1 MSMNNKHGD
10 HRCSEAVINDRL
22 IINLRDISHTMRS
35 LYEGKCSQ
43 KRILM
48 IMNDMGETTQTE
60 LTERL
65 GVRSASVSEVVRK
78 LEKAGNV
85 IRRQGEYDHRTVIL
99 SLTDS
104 GKELALQA
112 KEQRE
117 RRHEEMFSCLTD
129 DEKDCLLAL
138 LEKINTDWEQRYRT
152 ETECHRR
159 HHRREAAQQEE

>member
-1 MSMNNKHGD
+1 MKEHKHCGG
-10 HRCSEAVINDRL
+10 AWINDKL
-22 IINLRDISHTMRS
+22 IINLRDVSHTMRS

-48 IMNDMGETTQTE
+48 IMNEMGETTLTE

-65 GVRSASVSEVVRK
+65 GVRAASVSEVVGK

-85 IRRQGEYDHRTVIL
+85 ARRQGEYDRRTMIL

-104 GKELALQA
+104 GRELARQA
-112 KEQRE
+112 QQQRD

-129 DEKDCLLAL
+129 NEKDRLLSL
-138 LEKINTDWEQRYRT
+138 LEKINSDWEQRYRS
-152 ETECHRR
+152 EEDCHRHH

>member
-1 MSMNNKHGD
+1 MNDKHGD
-10 HRCSEAVINDRL
+10 HRCGEAVINDRL
-22 IINLRDISHTMRS
+22 IRNLRDISHTMRS

-48 IMNDMGETTQTE
+48 IMNEMGETTQTK

-65 GVRSASVSEVVRK
+65 GVRSASVSEVVGK

-85 IRRQGEYDHRTVIL
+85 VRRQSEYDHRTVIL

-112 KEQRE
+112 KEQRD
-117 RRHEEMFSCLTD
+117 RRHEEMFSCLND
-129 DEKDCLLAL
+129 DEKDSLLSL
-138 LEKINTDWEQRYRT
+138 LEKINTDWEQRYRS
-152 ETECHRR
+152 ETECHRH
-159 HHRREAAQQEE
+159 HHRKEAAQQEE